1 MTIQAII
8 FDFGGVLVRT
18 SDFTPRERL
27 AARFGMTSHELM
39 DLVFVGDSGMGA
51 QRGEITIEQHWENVR
66 LALKLT
72 PQELVDFKDEFWSKD
87 VIDTEL
93 IEYIRSLH
101 RSYRTALLSNAFSDL
116 RQMIIEQWQFADAFD
131 TLVISSEIGI
141 VKPDPRIY
149 HLVLERLGVQPAE
162 AVFVDDFQKNIEGAK
177 AVGMQGIHFRDPEQ
191 ARSELEQLLKA
202 P

>member
-72 PQELVDFKDEFWSKD
+72 PQELVDFQDEFWSKD

-202 P
+202 K

>member
-116 RQMIIEQWQFADAFD
+116 RQMIIEQWRFADAFD

-202 P
+202 K

>member
-202 P
+202 Q